1 MGHPPPDPVAVVP
14 VNAEAHPSA
23 PPAPAA
29 GLVRFARR
37 HALQIGTISV
47 GLFIWLIF
55 VVGAPRTFLS
65 YNIYE
70 AFMSTTP
77 FFAIM
82 ALPLTLVVIAG
93 EIDLSFPSIMALGM
107 TGFSFA
113 LVYTGSIVL
122 ALLACALA
130 GVLAGLLNGVIVAR
144 IGIPSLVATIGTQ
157 FFWRGVVLVA
167 TSGNG
172 ASMLPTRDTPFYSLM
187 VGRLGGLIPAQMLW
201 TIVVAV
207 AVSVLLNRHRF
218 GAHVYLIGDNIE
230 SARLM
235 GVAVAQRKMALFVI
249 MGVAAAFAGLLASL
263 EVTYFWPTLGDG
275 YLLTTIAS
283 VFLGGTSV
291 FGGSGSIL
299 GTFVA
304 CFIIGAINA
313 GIVAIGLTGF
323 WTQLIYGLII
333 VISVSLQTLLSRT
346 LA

>member
-1 MGHPPPDPVAVVP
+1 MAHARARPASTPPP
-14 VNAEAHPSA
+14 
-23 PPAPAA
+23 A
-29 GLVRFARR
+29 GTGLGRFARR
-37 HALQIGTISV
+37 HALQIGTVSV
-47 GLFIWLIF
+47 GLLVWLVF
-55 VVGAPRTFLS
+55 VIGAPGTFLS
-65 YNIYE
+65 YNIYA

-77 FFAIM
+77 FFALM

-93 EIDLSFPSIMALGM
+93 EIDLSFPSVMALGM
-107 TGFSFA
+107 TAFSFA
-113 LVYTGSIVL
+113 YVYTSSL
-122 ALLACALA
+122 ALACVACALA
-130 GVLAGLLNGVIVAR
+130 GILAGGLNGVIVAR
-144 IGIPSLVATIGTQ
+144 VGIPSLVATIGTQ
-157 FFWRGVVLVA
+157 FFWRGVVLV
-167 TSGNG
+167 TTGGNG
-172 ASMLPTRDTPFYSLM
+172 VSMLPTRDTPFYSMM
-187 VGRLGGLIPAQMLW
+187 VGRWAEIPAQMLW
-201 TIVVAV
+201 TIGVAIV
-207 AVSVLLNRHRF
+207 VSVLLNRHRF

-235 GVAVAQRKMALFVI
+235 GVNVTQRKMALFVI
-249 MGVAAAFAGLLASL
+249 MGTAAAFAGLLASL

-333 VISVSLQTLLSRT
+333 VLSVTLQTVLTRT